1 MNRILIQIQK
11 ILLHRHCA
19 PPTAGRND
27 NLVNAFLL
35 LIFLIIFSYAGQG
48 RVSAWDGQSEYAG
61 SGFRDPFESQL
72 PEPVIGAPVQAA
84 ATEEE
89 QIQLPEAPVIT
100 VESQISGGP
109 IPQVIIGG
117 KIFRVGDKVQEALI
131 IRIDREGVEVLYQG
145 RTFLFPAPSRKY
157 AQTER
162 GKDE

>member
-1 MNRILIQIQK
+1 MKLSNRI
-11 ILLHRHCA
+11 
-19 PPTAGRND
+19 P
-27 NLVNAFLL
+27 
-35 LIFLIIFSYAGQG
+35 LIFLIIFSHIDWGQ
-48 RVSAWDGQSEYAG
+48 VSLCRAQSQQSEYAG

-72 PEPVIGAPVQAA
+72 PEPVIEVPVQAA

-89 QIQLPEAPVIT
+89 QIQPPEPPAIT

-145 RTFLFPAPSRKY
+145 QTFLFPAPSRKY